1 MGTVPAIAYCLLPDA
16 FGYHGAM
23 AVISANGLS
32 KEYPRVKALTDLTL
46 DIPSGAVGLL
56 GPNGA
61 GKSTLIKILLGF
73 TPPTS
78 GSVTV
83 LGLDPR
89 RAPLEIRQQVGYMPE
104 VESHIPT
111 VSAVDYVY
119 LAARLTGLPHTDA
132 MQRTHRVL
140 NYVGLHDER
149 YRKVGTYSTGMKQ
162 KVKFAQAIVHHPK
175 LLLLDEPTTG
185 LDPRARD
192 EMLRLIRDIAHGKGI
207 DVILSTHILPDV
219 EVVCDH
225 VVIMHRGA
233 LIAQDKLSNLTASA
247 AAAYEVRIK
256 GDRDAFI
263 ASLKGEG
270 LESAPAADGEDGLR
284 ITRGDGTA
292 PILRAAVASGVQIR
306 RLTRPQTTLEDRFS
320 KLIGG

>member
-1 MGTVPAIAYCLLPDA
+1 VS
-16 FGYHGAM
+16 
-23 AVISANGLS
+23 VIEAKNLS
-32 KEYPRVKALTDLTL
+32 KEYPRVRALGNLTL
-46 DIPSGAVGLL
+46 DIPGGAVGLL

-73 TPPTS
+73 TNPS
-78 GSVTV
+78 GGSARV
-83 LGLDPR
+83 LGLDPT
-89 RAPLEIRQQVGYMPE
+89 AAALAIRQQVGYMPE

-111 VSAVDYVY
+111 ISAVDYVY

-149 YRKVGTYSTGMKQ
+149 YRKIGTYSTGMKQ

-185 LDPRARD
+185 LDPRARE
-192 EMLRLIRDIAHGKGI
+192 EMLLLIRDIAHGKGI
-207 DVILSTHILPDV
+207 DVVLSTHILHDV

-233 LIAQDKLSNLTASA
+233 LVASDTLA
-247 AAAYEVRIK
+247 NMTTTGDAVYEVRIK
-256 GDRDAFI
+256 GDRAAFLS
-263 ASLKGEG
+263 SLKTEG
-270 LESAPAADGEDGLR
+270 LEGSAAEEDDGVR
-284 ITRGDGTA
+284 IAHHDGTA
-292 PILRAAVASGVQIR
+292 PILRAAVSSGVQIR

-320 KLIGG
+320 KIISG

>member
-1 MGTVPAIAYCLLPDA
+1 MG
-16 FGYHGAM
+16 
-23 AVISANGLS
+23 VIEARGVS
-32 KEYPRVKALTDLTL
+32 KEYPRVRALNDLTL
-46 DIPSGAVGLL
+46 DVPGGAVGLL

-73 TPPTS
+73 TAPSS
-78 GSVTV
+78 GTVRV
-83 LGLDPR
+83 LGLDPS
-89 RAPLEIRQQVGYMPE
+89 ATPLEIRQRVGYMPE

-111 VSAVDYVY
+111 ISAVDYVY

-185 LDPRARD
+185 LDPRARE
-192 EMLRLIRDIAHGKGI
+192 EMLLLIRDIAHGKGI
-207 DVILSTHILPDV
+207 DVVLSTHILHDV

-225 VVIMHRGA
+225 VVIMHKGA
-233 LIAQDKLSNLTASA
+233 LVAQDKLSNLTASA

-256 GDRDAFI
+256 GDRDAFL

-270 LESAPAADGEDGLR
+270 IEGAASDGDGGLR
-284 ITRGDGTA
+284 ISDDRGTA

-306 RLTRPQTTLEDRFS
+306 RLTQTTTTLEDRFS

>member
-1 MGTVPAIAYCLLPDA
+1 
-16 FGYHGAM
+16 M
-23 AVISANGLS
+23 AVIEARGVS
-32 KEYPRVKALTDLTL
+32 KTYPRVQALSDLTL
-46 DIPSGAVGLL
+46 EIPGGAVGLL

-78 GSVTV
+78 GSVQV
-83 LGLDPR
+83 LGLDPAR
-89 RAPLEIRQQVGYMPE
+89 TPLEIRQQVGYMPE

-111 VSAVDYVY
+111 ISAVEYVY

-140 NYVGLHDER
+140 NYVGLDDER
-149 YRKVGTYSTGMKQ
+149 YRKIGTYSTGMKQ

-185 LDPRARD
+185 LDPRARE
-192 EMLRLIRDIAHGKGI
+192 EMLQLIRDIAHVKGI
-207 DVILSTHILPDV
+207 DVVLSTHILHDV

-233 LIAQDKLSNLTASA
+233 LVESGPIARMLSTED
-247 AAAYEVRIK
+247 AAYEVRIK
-256 GDRDAFI
+256 GDRDAFL

-270 LESAPAADGEDGLR
+270 ILGAPAEGDGETLR
-284 ITRGDGTA
+284 IVHRDDTA
-292 PILRAAVASGVQIR
+292 PILRAALASGTQIR

-320 KLIGG
+320 KILSR

>member
-1 MGTVPAIAYCLLPDA
+1 
-16 FGYHGAM
+16 M
-23 AVISANGLS
+23 AVIEARGLS
-32 KEYPRVKALTDLTL
+32 KEYPRVRALSELNL
-46 DIPSGAVGLL
+46 DVPGGAVGLL

-73 TPPTS
+73 TPPS
-78 GSVTV
+78 AGSVRV
-83 LGLDPR
+83 LGLDPTA
-89 RAPLEIRQQVGYMPE
+89 APLEIRQRVGYMPE

-111 VSAVDYVY
+111 ITAVDYVY

-149 YRKVGTYSTGMKQ
+149 YRKIGTYSTGMKQ
-162 KVKFAQAIVHHPK
+162 KVKFAQAIVHHPT

-192 EMLRLIRDIAHGKGI
+192 EMLQLIRDIAHGKGI

-219 EVVCDH
+219 EAVCDH
-225 VVIMHRGA
+225 VVIMHRGT
-233 LIAQDKLSNLTASA
+233 LVAQDKLSNMTASA
-247 AAAYEVRIK
+247 SPSYEVRIK
-256 GDRDAFI
+256 GDRNAFL

-270 LESAPAADGEDGLR
+270 LEGSPGAEDGAVR
-284 ITRGDGTA
+284 IPQLDGTA

-320 KLIGG
+320 KLVAP

>member
-1 MGTVPAIAYCLLPDA
+1 MMIAMSVL
-16 FGYHGAM
+16 
-23 AVISANGLS
+23 SARGLS
-32 KEYPRVKALTDLTL
+32 KEYPRVRALTDLTVE
-46 DIPSGAVGLL
+46 IPGGAVGLL

-73 TPPTS
+73 ASPS
-78 GSVTV
+78 AGSVSV
-83 LGLDPR
+83 LGLDPAA
-89 RAPLEIRQQVGYMPE
+89 APLEIRQQVGYMPE

-111 VSAVDYVY
+111 ISAVDYVY

-149 YRKVGTYSTGMKQ
+149 YRKIGTYSTGMKQ

-185 LDPRARD
+185 LDPRARE
-192 EMLRLIRDIAHGKGI
+192 EMLLLIRDIAHGKGI

-219 EVVCDH
+219 EAVCDH
-225 VVIMHRGA
+225 VVILHRGA
-233 LIAQDKLSNLTASA
+233 LVAQDALSKMTSSA
-247 AAAYEVRIK
+247 DAAYELRIK
-256 GDRDAFI
+256 GDRDAFLASMRAEGIEGVAAGDLDGVRI
-263 ASLKGEG
+263 AH
-270 LESAPAADGEDGLR
+270 R
-284 ITRGDGTA
+284 DGTA
-292 PILRAAVASGVQIR
+292 PILRAAVAAGIQIR

-320 KLIGG
+320 KLISG

>member
-1 MGTVPAIAYCLLPDA
+1 MG
-16 FGYHGAM
+16 
-23 AVISANGLS
+23 VIEAKGVS
-32 KEYPRVKALTDLTL
+32 KLYPRVRALTDLSL
-46 DIPSGAVGLL
+46 EVPGGAVGLL

-73 TPPTS
+73 TTPS
-78 GSVTV
+78 AGSVRV
-83 LGLDPR
+83 LGLDP
-89 RAPLEIRQQVGYMPE
+89 ALTPLEIRQRVGYMPE

-111 VSAVDYVY
+111 ITAVDYVY

-149 YRKVGTYSTGMKQ
+149 YRKIGTYSTGMKQ

-185 LDPRARD
+185 LDPRARE
-192 EMLRLIRDIAHGKGI
+192 EMLLLIRDIAHGKGI
-207 DVILSTHILPDV
+207 DVVLSTHILHDV

-225 VVIMHRGA
+225 VLIMHRGA
-233 LIAQDKLSNLTASA
+233 LVASDALSKMTAPA
-247 AAAYEVRIK
+247 DTCYDVRIK
-256 GDRDAFI
+256 GDRTAFLS
-263 ASLKGEG
+263 SLRAEG
-270 LESAPAADGEDGLR
+270 LEGSAAEEDDAVR
-284 ITRGDGTA
+284 IAHLDGTA

-306 RLTRPQTTLEDRFS
+306 RLFRPQTTLEDRFS
-320 KLIGG
+320 KIIQG

>member
-1 MGTVPAIAYCLLPDA
+1 MG
-16 FGYHGAM
+16 
-23 AVISANGLS
+23 VIEARNVS
-32 KEYPRVKALTDLTL
+32 KKYPRVQALADLTL
-46 DIPSGAVGLL
+46 DIPGGAVGLL

-78 GSVTV
+78 GGVRV
-83 LGLDPR
+83 LGLDP
-89 RAPLEIRQQVGYMPE
+89 AKTPLEIRQQVGYMPE

-111 VSAVDYVY
+111 VSAVEYVY

-140 NYVGLHDER
+140 NYVGLDDER
-149 YRKVGTYSTGMKQ
+149 YRQIGTYSTGMKQ

-185 LDPRARD
+185 LDPRARED
-192 EMLRLIRDIAHGKGI
+192 MLKLIRDIAHGKGI
-207 DVILSTHILPDV
+207 DVVLSTHILHDV

-225 VVIMHRGA
+225 VVVMHRGA
-233 LIAQDKLSNLTASA
+233 LVESGPIARMMSEEK
-247 AAAYEVRIK
+247 AAYDVRIK
-256 GDRDAFI
+256 GDRNAFL
-263 ASLKGEG
+263 ASLKSEG
-270 LESAPAADGEDGLR
+270 LEGTPSEDEDAVRVVLR
-284 ITRGDGTA
+284 DDTA
-292 PILRAAVASGVQIR
+292 PILRAAVASGIQIR

-320 KLIGG
+320 KIISR

>member
-1 MGTVPAIAYCLLPDA
+1 
-16 FGYHGAM
+16 
-23 AVISANGLS
+23 GLS
-32 KEYPRVKALTDLTL
+32 KNYPRVRALDNLTL
-46 DIPSGAVGLL
+46 DIPGGAVGLL

-73 TPPTS
+73 TPPGD
-78 GSVTV
+78 GSVRV
-83 LGLDPR
+83 LGLDPAR
-89 RAPLEIRQQVGYMPE
+89 RPLEIRQQVGYMPE

-111 VSAVDYVY
+111 ISAVDYVY

-149 YRKVGTYSTGMKQ
+149 YRKIGTYSTGMKQ

-185 LDPRARD
+185 LDPRARE
-192 EMLRLIRDIAHGKGI
+192 EMLLLIRDIAHGKGI
-207 DVILSTHILPDV
+207 DVVLSTHILHDV

-233 LIAQDKLSNLTASA
+233 LIASDPLSTMTSSVESA
-247 AAAYEVRIK
+247 YDVRIK
-256 GDRDAFI
+256 GDRDAFL
-263 ASLKGEG
+263 AALRTEG
-270 LESAPAADGEDGLR
+270 LEGIAAAEEADAVR
-284 ITRGDGTA
+284 IVHRDGTG
-292 PILRAAVASGVQIR
+292 PILRAAVSSGVQIR
-306 RLTRPQTTLEDRFS
+306 RLSRPQTTLEDRFS
-320 KLIGG
+320 KLLGA

>member
-1 MGTVPAIAYCLLPDA
+1 MMAMTVL
-16 FGYHGAM
+16 
-23 AVISANGLS
+23 SARGLS
-32 KEYPRVKALTDLTL
+32 KEYPRVRALSDLTVDL
-46 DIPSGAVGLL
+46 PGGAVGLL

-78 GSVTV
+78 GSVSV
-83 LGLDPR
+83 LGLDPAL
-89 RAPLEIRQQVGYMPE
+89 APLEIRQQVGYMPE

-111 VSAVDYVY
+111 ISAVDYVY

-149 YRKVGTYSTGMKQ
+149 YRKIGTYSTGMKQ

-185 LDPRARD
+185 LDPRARE
-192 EMLRLIRDIAHGKGI
+192 EMLQLIRDIAHGKGI

-219 EVVCDH
+219 EAVCDH
-225 VVIMHRGA
+225 VVILHRGG
-233 LIAQDKLSNLTASA
+233 LVAQDALSKMTSLGD
-247 AAAYEVRIK
+247 AAYEVRIK
-256 GDRDAFI
+256 GDRDAFL
-263 ASLKGEG
+263 ASLRTEG
-270 LESAPAADGEDGLR
+270 LEGTAAGEIDGVR
-284 ITRGDGTA
+284 IAHRDGTA
-292 PILRAAVASGVQIR
+292 PILRAAVAAGVQIR
-306 RLTRPQTTLEDRFS
+306 KLSRPQTTLEERFS
-320 KLIGG
+320 KLISG

>member
-1 MGTVPAIAYCLLPDA
+1 MA
-16 FGYHGAM
+16 
-23 AVISANGLS
+23 AVISAQGLS
-32 KEYPRVKALTDLTL
+32 KEYPRVRALTDLTI
-46 DIPSGAVGLL
+46 DIPGGAVGLL

-73 TPPTS
+73 TKPTK
-78 GSVTV
+78 GGVTV

-89 RAPLEIRQQVGYMPE
+89 NAPLEIRQQVGYMPE

-111 VSAVDYVY
+111 ISAVDYVY

-192 EMLRLIRDIAHGKGI
+192 EMLHLIRDIAHGKGI

-270 LESAPAADGEDGLR
+270 LVGAPVEGEDGLR
-284 ITRGDGTA
+284 ITRGEGTA
-292 PILRAAVASGVQIR
+292 PILRAAVAAGVQIR
-306 RLTRPQTTLEDRFS
+306 HLSRPQTTLEDRFS